1 MYIPRHFEVADEK
14 EILSF
19 LQANSFGQ
27 LVSRHQE
34 QLFST
39 HLPFLIGADVKFLK
53 CHLARQN
60 PQWQDIE
67 NQEVL
72 IIIPGPHD
80 YISPSWYKNPGVP
93 TWNYQ
98 AINIYGRCRVF
109 DEVEE
114 LSQVVNGLTR
124 KHEAVFAEPWA
135 PEYKQ
140 AMLKAIVGIEV
151 EITDIQC
158 KYKLSQNRPAED
170 HQGVIDNL
178 EKLGSEALP
187 RAMRNTL
194 L

>member
-1 MYIPRHFEVADEK
+1 MYIPKHFNITDEK
-14 EILSF
+14 EIVSF

-27 LVSRHQE
+27 LISRHQE
-34 QLFST
+34 QLYCS
-39 HLPFLIGADVKFLK
+39 HLPFLISKDGNQLK

-72 IIIPGPHD
+72 IVLSGPHE

-98 AINIYGRCRVF
+98 ALHIYGRCRVF
-109 DEVEE
+109 DDAGE
-114 LSQVVNGLTR
+114 LSQVVDGLTS
-124 KHEAVFAEPWA
+124 KHESGLAEPWS

-140 AMLKAIVGIEV
+140 AMLKAIIGIDIEV
-151 EITDIQC
+151 TDIQC
-158 KYKLSQNRPAED
+158 KYKLSQNRPAGD

-178 EKLGSEALP
+178 EKLGSTDLP
-187 RAMRNTL
+187 QAMRKTFL
-194 L
+194 

>member
-1 MYIPRHFEVADEK
+1 MYIPKHFKVTDEK

-39 HLPFLIGADVKFLK
+39 HLPFLIAADVKFLK

-72 IIIPGPHD
+72 IIIPGPHQ
-80 YISPSWYKNPGVP
+80 YISPAWYKNPGVP

-109 DEVEE
+109 DDAGE
-114 LSQVVNGLTR
+114 LSQVVNELTR
-124 KHEAVFAEPWA
+124 KHESAFAEPWA

-140 AMLKAIVGIEV
+140 AMLKAIIGIDI
-151 EITDIQC
+151 EISDIQC
-158 KYKLSQNRPAED
+158 KYKLSQNRPADD

-178 EKLGSEALP
+178 EQLGSEALP
-187 RAMRNTL
+187 QAMRKTL

>member
-1 MYIPRHFEVADEK
+1 MYIPKHFKVTDEK

-39 HLPFLIGADVKFLK
+39 HLPFLIAADVKFLK

-72 IIIPGPHD
+72 IIIPGPHQ
-80 YISPSWYKNPGVP
+80 YISPAWYKNPGVP

-109 DEVEE
+109 DDAGE
-114 LSQVVNGLTR
+114 LSQVVNELTR
-124 KHEAVFAEPWA
+124 KHESAFAEPWA
-135 PEYKQ
+135 PEYRQ
-140 AMLKAIVGIEV
+140 AMLKAIIGIDI

-187 RAMRNTL
+187 RAMRETL

>member
-1 MYIPRHFEVADEK
+1 MYIPKHFKVTDEK

-19 LQANSFGQ
+19 LQVNSFGQ

-39 HLPFLIGADVKFLK
+39 HLPFLIAANVKFLK

-72 IIIPGPHD
+72 MIIPGPHQ
-80 YISPSWYKNPGVP
+80 YISPAWYKNPGVP

-98 AINIYGRCRVF
+98 AIHIYGRCRVF
-109 DEVEE
+109 DDAGE
-114 LSQVVNGLTR
+114 LSQVVNELTR
-124 KHEAVFAEPWA
+124 KHESAFAEPWA

-140 AMLKAIVGIEV
+140 AMLKAIIGIDI
-151 EITDIQC
+151 EISDIQC
-158 KYKLSQNRPAED
+158 KYKLSQNRPADD
-170 HQGVIDNL
+170 HRGVIDNL
-178 EKLGSEALP
+178 EQLGSEALP
-187 RAMRNTL
+187 QAMRKTL